1 MDSPYFSVIMANY
14 NGGKF
19 LAEAVQSVLDQEY
32 KDFEFILVDDGS
44 TDDSPA
50 IIESFAQR
58 HPETIR
64 TLIKRENEGQGES
77 FNKGF
82 ALSKGKFVCFIDSD
96 DVWYRDK
103 LRRLA
108 DFMRRSRSSA
118 IYQHNL
124 YKWRNGAETKDR
136 YRALLLSGEV
146 FQHTQQTREFPLFA
160 PTSALAFPRTIL
172 EKVLPIPKAFRTCA
186 DGYLTR
192 TAFVH
197 GPVASTDECWGY
209 YRIHGAN
216 NVFANSSHD
225 GMAYR
230 YGLLIPALNE
240 YYRKRGLPFRFE
252 ESRARERLKHLSPFK
267 IFHFVRGKIRGLLG
281 PASR

>member
-1 MDSPYFSVIMANY
+1 MANY
-14 NGGKF
+14 NGGKY
-19 LAEAVQSVLDQEY
+19 LAEAIQSVLDQTY
-32 KDFEFILVDDGS
+32 PHFEFIIVDDGS

-58 HPETIR
+58 HPDKIR
-64 TLIKRENEGQGES
+64 TLLKRENEGQGES

-82 ALSKGKFVCFIDSD
+82 ALSRGKYICFVDSD

-103 LRRLA
+103 LRRLS
-108 DFMRRSRSSA
+108 DLIKSSRTSA

-124 YKWRNGAETKDR
+124 FKWRNGAETRER
-136 YRALLLSGEV
+136 YRALLITGDV
-146 FQHTQQTREFPLFA
+146 FRHSQETRHFPLFA
-160 PTSALAFPRTIL
+160 PTSALAFPRSVL
-172 EKVLPIPKAFRTCA
+172 EKVLPIPRTFRTCA

-192 TAFVH
+192 TSFVH
-197 GPVASTDECWGY
+197 GPVASSDECWGY

-216 NVFANSSHD
+216 NVFANSKHD

-240 YYRKRGLPFRFE
+240 YYQKQGLEFRFDE
-252 ESRARERLKHLSPFK
+252 NRLHERLKHISPFK
-267 IFHFVRGKIRGLLG
+267 AFHFVRNKIRELFRAT
-281 PASR
+281 PHP